1 MKRKDTDRAVKW
13 LPLIAALLAAAP
25 VPIAAQGRPITAA
38 QVDQMMRNTAP
49 FREMF
54 EALRTHY
61 PTQYR
66 AAIDRIVTSIR
77 TNPDPAAAGSA
88 GFAFMREFMASKVD
102 SLSAAPEADL
112 AALATA
118 YSGLADSLAASNV
131 ALCAQWSMVG
141 FGPATVPS
149 ADALQRLVSINAAQI
164 RAMRNGETSGAAP
177 RGPIEAADMQAIGA
191 RMRAIDPEAA
201 DLMGRGGLASA
212 TPALQC
218 RGGQALYRAIA
229 QLEPSR
235 SARVTAHLLR
245 QYFLV
250 TPPPATPR

>member
-1 MKRKDTDRAVKW
+1 MTQKNTGRAVKW
-13 LPLIAALLAAAP
+13 VPLLAVLLVAAP
-25 VPIAAQGRPITAA
+25 VPVAAQVPPITAA
-38 QVDQMMRNTAP
+38 QVDQMMRSTVQ
-49 FREMF
+49 FRQTF

-66 AAIDRIVTSIR
+66 AMIDRVVTLIR
-77 TNPDPAAAGSA
+77 TNPDPAAARAG
-88 GFAFMREFMASKVD
+88 GFALMRQFMASKVD

-112 AALATA
+112 AALAAA
-118 YSGLADSLAASNV
+118 YSGLADSLAASDV

-141 FGPATVPS
+141 FGPGTLPP
-149 ADALQRLVSINAAQI
+149 ADALQRLDSLNAAQI
-164 RAMRNGETSGAAP
+164 RAMRRGETSGAAP
-177 RGPIEAADMQAIGA
+177 RGPIEAADMQAIAA
-191 RMRAIDPEAA
+191 RMQAIDSEAA

-212 TPALQC
+212 TPAQQC

-245 QYFLV
+245 QYFL
-250 TPPPATPR
+250 TAPPPAAPR